1 MDKHSKLVEVAIR
14 CAGASVET
22 RSNRA
27 WVKLNLAS
35 LSRERRLTGALK
47 IVHLVNTSALITTR
61 RVFAVVN
68 VDLTVVSRESGGTEA
83 SILANALLKTLAP
96 MLTRVGVA
104 LVHLLLTCR
113 PSITLRA
120 VADIS

>member
-1 MDKHSKLVEVAIR
+1 MIA
-14 CAGASVET
+14 
-22 RSNRA
+22 
-27 WVKLNLAS
+27 
-35 LSRERRLTGALK
+35 
-47 IVHLVNTSALITTR
+47 TR

-83 SILANALLKTLAP
+83 SILANALLKTLSP